1 MILLDDQ
8 DKEHV
13 HRACIPNEKQGKLRE
28 FEVGCNTNHT
38 DIKFRR
44 PDGTVRYFVLL
55 IQKFWITNCIILTRL
70 YSKHFQFQRIK
81 PVTVCGCKTDLCNE
95 SVVVAESNG
104 IRWCPALATLIFS
117 IAILLNLSQ

>member
-1 MILLDDQ
+1 MEMKLFVMVFVFLHLTVSKYFAMRLMIKSSYLILLDDQ

-55 IQKFWITNCIILTRL
+55 ILKF
-70 YSKHFQFQRIK
+70 
-81 PVTVCGCKTDLCNE
+81 
-95 SVVVAESNG
+95 
-104 IRWCPALATLIFS
+104 
-117 IAILLNLSQ
+117 